1 MMNSLLFTIISFL
14 VALAILI
21 AVHEFGHFWVAR
33 KLGVKV
39 LRFSIGFGKPLWKK
53 TSQVDGT
60 EYVVAAIP
68 LGGYVKMLDEREA
81 PVPEAM
87 QNQAFNRQSLPVRSA
102 IVVAGPLF
110 NFLFAIFA
118 FWLIFVTGDTG
129 LKPLVGKVEEGS
141 LAQQSGFVV
150 GDRITSVAGQATP
163 TWENVVYA
171 MLSQALDKDTLQIGV
186 TNPQQG
192 ERQVLLPSHDLATM
206 AEEGQ
211 LLTNLGLT
219 PDRPEIP
226 PVIAET
232 VPGEAADKAGMKPGD
247 RIVRVDDQPVTDWAE
262 WVNYV
267 RERPGQMMLIEV
279 SRERE
284 SLVLEVTPKTVNQD
298 QGEPYGRI
306 GAGVEQIPSDLWEE
320 YRAIVRYG
328 PLESVGQA
336 INKSWDLSVLM
347 LRMLGKMIIGEVS
360 VKNLSGPISIAD
372 SAGKSASFGLVY
384 FIKFLAVVSIS
395 LGVLNLLPIPVL
407 DGGHLFYFLIEAIKG
422 KPLSDRFMEQG
433 QKIGLLIL
441 LGVMSLAF
449 YVDLNRFLG

>member
-1 MMNSLLFTIISFL
+1 MNSLLFTIVSFI

-81 PVPEAM
+81 PVPETIKD
-87 QNQAFNRQSLPVRSA
+87 QAFNRQSLPVRSA
-102 IVVAGPLF
+102 IVAAGPLF
-110 NFLFAIFA
+110 NFLFAIIA

-129 LKPLVGKVEEGS
+129 LKPMIGKVEDGS
-141 LAQQSGFVV
+141 LAQQSGFLV
-150 GDRITSVAGQATP
+150 GDQITSVADQATP
-163 TWENVVYA
+163 TWENVLYTL
-171 MLSQALDKDTLQIGV
+171 LSQALDKDSLQIRV
-186 TNPQQG
+186 SNPDQG
-192 ERQVLLPSHDLATM
+192 ERLLVVPSQDIATM
-206 AEEGQ
+206 AEDGQ
-211 LLTNLGLT
+211 LLTKLGLT

-226 PVIAET
+226 PIIGEIVA
-232 VPGEAADKAGMKPGD
+232 GEAAEKAGLKVGD
-247 RIVRVDDQPVTDWAE
+247 RIVQVDDQPVTDWAE
-262 WVNYV
+262 WVDYV
-267 RERPGQMMLIEV
+267 RQRPGQMMLIEV
-279 SRERE
+279 ERDRE
-284 SLVLEVTPKTVNQD
+284 SLIIEVTPKSVESEE
-298 QGEPYGRI
+298 GEPYGRI
-306 GAGVEQIPSDLWEE
+306 GAGVEQIPSDLWDD

-328 PLESVGQA
+328 PLESIGQA
-336 INKSWDLSVLM
+336 VDKSWELSVLM

-372 SAGKSASFGLVY
+372 SAGKSASFGLIY

-407 DGGHLFYFLIEAIKG
+407 DGGHLFYFLVEAIQG